1 MYVCICKGI
10 TDGQIQQA
18 LDNGADY
25 KTLREELGVAT
36 DCGQCG
42 NHCKSMVKDHTDTV
56 EFYDATVAA

>member
-10 TDGQIQQA
+10 TDSQIQQA

-25 KTLREELGVAT
+25 KSLREELGVAT

-42 NHCKSMVKDHTDTV
+42 NQCKNMVKEHAATV